1 MIDSLSGT
9 KRLVVGASG
18 SPGSLSALR
27 FARDLALRIE
37 VPVVA
42 VHAWV
47 PPGGDLAERRWPSPG
62 LRQAWTEAARQ
73 RLEDAALAA
82 WGGAP
87 PGLDLSFVV
96 IRGEPGPA
104 LVDIADSGDDLLV
117 VGTGQ
122 CGVPS
127 RLWRG
132 RVSRY
137 CLRHARCPVLA
148 IPQPATARE
157 MGLGPEVWPLRR
169 RGLNLDRALREWD
182 VLPSE
187 PGTTRSD

>member
-1 MIDSLSGT
+1 MIGMMSGAG
-9 KRLVVGASG
+9 RLVVGASG
-18 SPGSLSALR
+18 SPGSLAALR
-27 FARDLALRIE
+27 YARDLACRIE

-42 VHAWV
+42 VQAWI
-47 PPGGDLAERRWPSPG
+47 PPGGDLAERRWPSPF
-62 LRQAWTEAARQ
+62 LRRVWAEAARK
-73 RLEDAALAA
+73 RLEAAALAA
-82 WGGAP
+82 WGGVP

-117 VGTGQ
+117 VGAGRR
-122 CGVPS
+122 GLLS
-127 RLWRG
+127 RLWHG

-137 CLRHARCPVLA
+137 CLRHAQCPVLA

-157 MGLGPEVWPLRR
+157 MGFGPRVWPPRY

-182 VLPSE
+182 VAA
-187 PGTTRSD
+187 